1 MDNIIL
7 VGFMGTGKSAVGR
20 MLARRLKRNFLD
32 LDKRIEDQ
40 AKKTIAQIFAAE
52 GENGFRRRESQ
63 AVEAASR
70 LSKQVVAT
78 GGGVLLDEKNVERL
92 KQCGML
98 ICLTARPE
106 VILKRT
112 AASGPARPLL
122 SGPNP
127 AGRIEEL
134 LKRREP
140 FYAKAEFAVDT
151 SDRSVKDVVEEIV
164 KRIAD

>member
-1 MDNIIL
+1 
-7 VGFMGTGKSAVGR
+7 
-20 MLARRLKRNFLD
+20 MLARRLKRNFVD
-32 LDKRIEDQ
+32 LDKMIEDQ

-63 AVEAASR
+63 AVEVASR
-70 LSKQVVAT
+70 LSKHVIAT

-92 KQCGML
+92 RRCGML

-112 AASGPARPLL
+112 TASLPARPLL

-134 LKRREP
+134 VKLREP
-140 FYAKAEFAVDT
+140 FYTKAEFAIDT
-151 SDRSVKDVVEEIV
+151 SDRSVKDVVEEV
-164 KRIAD
+164 LKCLGAPWRS